1 MKNSF
6 KILSTLLAIALL
18 ICAIPFSAS
27 ARTLEDI
34 EADIEK
40 MEQELEGNASSTANE
55 KKKLEELEKQNK
67 LYDEQIAVLNK
78 EISPLAE
85 KINNL
90 TEQIDALDKRIRQL
104 DNEITENEKKTEE
117 QNKAIDETYE
127 ILKKRL
133 RATYMAG
140 ETSQLEIFLNATDFQ
155 DFLNRSELIRQISKH
170 DNAVI
175 SELEGQIAEL
185 NRLIEELSEK
195 KAESQESKLK
205 IEADRK
211 EVQAEKAVLDVKKS
225 KVNAAQNKVQA
236 NILKSNEIIEKN
248 SKDNATL
255 ESWIAK
261 YEKEYEEFAAQLD
274 QEAGNTGST
283 GNGTVNNGSVSHSFR
298 VSSKGFICPIQDKS
312 VYYSATFAQHS
323 ARGSASVDFC
333 APARRYVFGNYYHT
347 TNGAKVYAVA
357 SGTVKTASYQ
367 STGGN
372 YVWIDHGNGISSA
385 YAHLKTMYVS
395 PGQKVK
401 QGDVI
406 GLVGNT
412 GTAVYPRPTSSNPVA
427 GSHLHFEMRLNGNR
441 VNPEKYMPS
450 PLV

>member
-1 MKNSF
+1 MRISF
-6 KILSTLLAIALL
+6 KILSTLLAAVIL
-18 ICAIPFSAS
+18 ICAIPFSGS
-27 ARTLEDI
+27 ARTLADI

-40 MEQELEGNASSTANE
+40 MEQEIEDNSSSTASE
-55 KKKLEELEKQNK
+55 KQKLEELEEQNK
-67 LYDEQIAVLNK
+67 LYDEQIALLNK

-85 KINNL
+85 KINEL
-90 TEQIDALDKRIRQL
+90 TEQIEALEKRITQL
-104 DNEITENEKKTEE
+104 ENEIEENERKTEE

-127 ILKKRL
+127 VLKKRL

-140 ETSQLEIFLNATDFQ
+140 ETSELEIFLNATDFQ

-170 DNAVI
+170 DSGVI
-175 SELEGQIAEL
+175 SDLEDQIAEL

-211 EVQAEKAVLDVKKS
+211 EVQSEKAVYDAKKAQVS
-225 KVNAAQNKVQA
+225 AAQTKVQS

-248 SKDNATL
+248 AKDTATL
-255 ESWIAK
+255 ESWIEK
-261 YEKEYEEFAAQLD
+261 YEKEYEEFAAKLD
-274 QEAGNTGST
+274 QEAGNSGST
-283 GNGTVNNGSVSHSFR
+283 GNGTVDNSDASHSFR
-298 VSSKGFICPIQDKS
+298 VSSRGFICPIQDS
-312 VYYSATFAQHS
+312 TVYYSATFAQHS
-323 ARGSASVDFC
+323 ARGTASVDFC

-347 TNGAKVYAVA
+347 TNGAKLYAVA
-357 SGTVKTASYQ
+357 SGTVTSASYQ

-372 YVWIDHGNGISSA
+372 YIMIDHGNGISSG
-385 YAHLKTMYVS
+385 YFHLKTIYVS
-395 PGQKVK
+395 VGQKVK

-441 VNPEKYMPS
+441 VNPELYMPS